1 MASDSKEMT
10 SFSCP
15 FGKFHFNRMPFGLR
29 NALAIFQS
37 VVEDVLRPVSDRAAN
52 YIDDVI
58 VFSADWEA
66 HLKDLEGVVKCLG
79 EAGFTIKP
87 SKCEFGRRYMLYLG
101 HVIGDGRMSV
111 PEARISAM
119 RNYRRPKTK
128 KQLRAYLGSIGYYRE
143 FIPNF
148 AHWSSRLS
156 PSVSLSA
163 PLVVEWSLRMTE
175 AFSKLVNLLCDHIV
189 LFVPDISDHFILCT
203 DASGSGIGA
212 CLHVRRDAKD
222 YPVAFYSRQL
232 RGAESRYTVT
242 ELEAVAIVDSVLH
255 FDFYLYGTD
264 VLVYTGHRACEAL
277 VSGEKL
283 NKRLTRMSLKL
294 MDRNVTIVYRP
305 GRMNENADGLSR
317 QDWEEDFH
325 PVSSVCYQPGRLG
338 SGLAGGPV
346 GSEPGRK
353 KRT

>member
-1 MASDSKEMT
+1 
-10 SFSCP
+10 
-15 FGKFHFNRMPFGLR
+15 
-29 NALAIFQS
+29 
-37 VVEDVLRPVSDRAAN
+37 
-52 YIDDVI
+52 
-58 VFSADWEA
+58 
-66 HLKDLEGVVKCLG
+66 
-79 EAGFTIKP
+79 
-87 SKCEFGRRYMLYLG
+87 
-101 HVIGDGRMSV
+101 
-111 PEARISAM
+111 
-119 RNYRRPKTK
+119 
-128 KQLRAYLGSIGYYRE
+128 
-143 FIPNF
+143 
-148 AHWSSRLS
+148 
-156 PSVSLSA
+156 
-163 PLVVEWSLRMTE
+163 MTE

-189 LFVPDISDHFILCT
+189 LFVPDISDRFILCT

-242 ELEAVAIVDSVLH
+242 ELEALAIVDSVLH

-264 VLVYTGHRACEAL
+264 VLVYTDHRACEAL

-353 KRT
+353 KRM